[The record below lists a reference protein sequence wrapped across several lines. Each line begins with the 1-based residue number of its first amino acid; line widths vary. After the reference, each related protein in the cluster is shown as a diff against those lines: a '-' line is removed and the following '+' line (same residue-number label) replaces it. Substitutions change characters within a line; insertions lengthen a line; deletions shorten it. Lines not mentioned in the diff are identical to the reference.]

1 MKNIEIG
8 KDILRLLLEDE
19 ELTKIVDN
27 KVFPIIGNASTTF
40 PFIIY
45 QRSGYQPNDNK
56 DYQGEKVTVDFVCC
70 STRYEESLQIV
81 NLVLKRLIH
90 VETEII
96 EDAMATNMYEN
107 YLQDTY
113 CQFLTITFTLKTEY
127 THE

>member
-19 ELTKIVDN
+19 ELTKIV
-27 KVFPIIGNASTTF
+27 
-40 PFIIY
+40 
-45 QRSGYQPNDNK
+45 DNK

-96 EDAMATNMYEN
+96 EDAIATNMYEN

-113 CQFLTITFTLKTEY
+113 CQFLTITFTLKQE
-127 THE
+127 